1 MSTTTSRVAAVTSRR
16 RGRATTPTR
25 AVAANEEETFEYQ
38 AEVRRARGHG
48 LDVDDNGDAR
58 RERVRERERCVHAC
72 MNEWKRRRRSA
83 FPRARDARERLTDS
97 VTLCDARRCTD

>member
-1 MSTTTSRVAAVTSRR
+1 VSTTTSRVAAVTSRR

-58 RERVRERERCVHAC
+58 RERDAC
-72 MNEWKRRRRSA
+72 MHA
-83 FPRARDARERLTDS
+83 
-97 VTLCDARRCTD
+97 